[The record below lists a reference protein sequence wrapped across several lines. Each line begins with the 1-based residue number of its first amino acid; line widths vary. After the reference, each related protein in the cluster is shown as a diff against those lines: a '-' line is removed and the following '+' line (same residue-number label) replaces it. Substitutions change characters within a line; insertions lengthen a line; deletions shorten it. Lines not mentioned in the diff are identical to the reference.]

1 MMVTAASGI
10 RNFSPICHSAA
21 VMADF
26 ITNVRTT
33 EIKPDS
39 GRPTADGFDVKKAMV
54 ASVAKSFLPKN
65 VRVGYFSIDQSGGL
79 HTDSAS
85 APDVFSENDLR
96 GRSPEGPFRT
106 VIESLGCLYISH
118 APNIMQPWEDA
129 CYLLSPNGYF
139 DSIRLDFSPDRLE
152 GYKTHE
158 KRYTDSGRK
167 MDILFGCLF
176 AREQRQPLGV
186 LRIDAFPFGDTLRPS
201 SATPSELLERFGI
214 ICEFASLGLSEW
226 IYKMSQAV
234 KLGELQREVF
244 AMVCRIKHDIGSAL
258 TAPDG
263 LIQLAESTIES
274 GNYNMAIVF
283 LKKARKVLRE
293 KADRMGRYVD
303 LAKDGRYALE
313 VKKSPVNLKHLF
325 EQYRELCKI
334 EFTDD
339 LPEEVITDKSEVLLV
354 LGELVVNAKKYD
366 SQDRPPRIVCQK
378 ADNEIL
384 ISVIDSGAGLT
395 QRELSIIFQGG
406 YRGNSSNIEVPG
418 SGQGLRE
425 CREIVHK
432 LGGTIWAE
440 SEGLGKGAKFM
451 FTLPIG

>member
-26 ITNVRTT
+26 ITKVRTA

-39 GRPTADGFDVKKAMV
+39 GRPTAGGFDVKEGMV
-54 ASVAKSFLPKN
+54 ASVARSFLPKN
-65 VRVGYFSIDQSGGL
+65 VRVGYYSIDQSGGL
-79 HTDSAS
+79 HSDSAS
-85 APDVFSENDLR
+85 APDMFSESDPR
-96 GRSPEGPFRT
+96 GHSPKEPFST
-106 VIESLGCLYISH
+106 VIESLGSLYISH

-129 CYLLSPNGYF
+129 CYLLGPDGYF
-139 DSIRLDFSPDRLE
+139 DSIRLDFSPDRLD

-158 KRYTDSGRK
+158 NKYTVQGRK

-176 AREQRQPLGV
+176 AREQKQPLGV

-214 ICEFASLGLSEW
+214 ICEFASQGLSEW
-226 IYKMSQAV
+226 IYKMSQVV

-244 AMVCRIKHDIGSAL
+244 ELVCRIKHDIGSAL

-274 GNYNMAIVF
+274 GNYEMATVF

-303 LAKDGRYALE
+303 LARDGRYALE
-313 VKKSPVNLKHLF
+313 IKKSSVNLIHLF
-325 EQYRELCKI
+325 EQYRELCQI
-334 EFTDD
+334 EFADD
-339 LPEEVITDKSEVLLV
+339 LPEEIITDKSEVLLV

-366 SQDRPPRIVCQK
+366 PQGRPPRIICQK

-384 ISVIDSGAGLT
+384 ISVIDSGTGLT
-395 QRELSIIFQGG
+395 PRDLSIIFQGG
-406 YRGNSSNIEVPG
+406 YRGNASNTEVPG

-440 SEGLGKGAKFM
+440 SEGLEKGSTFT
-451 FTLPIG
+451 FTLPI